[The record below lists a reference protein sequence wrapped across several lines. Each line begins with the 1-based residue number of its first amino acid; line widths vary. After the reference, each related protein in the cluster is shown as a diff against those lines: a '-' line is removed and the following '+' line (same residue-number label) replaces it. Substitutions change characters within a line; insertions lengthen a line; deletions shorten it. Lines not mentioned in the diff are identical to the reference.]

1 MGNSAEVERARGR
14 AVPPGPPLREMA
26 PRDWDR
32 MAGDYFEAVVSPLR
46 DGVPGP
52 LLRVLDAI
60 PRSRRLVAGDLGC
73 GTGTLLPALADRFRR
88 VEAVDFSSAML
99 ARARARCRQR
109 HVRLHRADLANLRKL
124 HGRLDV
130 AVAVNS
136 VLTPDPKRLD
146 RIFAELAAVLRP
158 GGMLIA
164 IFPPMEAILYQG
176 FLIHERERHQNPA
189 GARGRTSRILERA
202 KYDFVHGTYNEEG
215 GAQKFFYDFE
225 LRHRLR
231 RAGFRRIRVGRVPY
245 AWGEAVGGYESFPG
259 EPPMWDWLV
268 QAVRDTSAHDRPE
281 RQRAGA
287 RTAGRRRRPRHQ

>member
-1 MGNSAEVERARGR
+1 
-14 AVPPGPPLREMA
+14 
-26 PRDWDR
+26 

-46 DGVPGP
+46 DGVPPP
-52 LLRVLDAI
+52 LLRVLDSI
-60 PRSRRLVAGDLGC
+60 PGSRRLTAGDLGC

-88 VEAVDFSSAML
+88 VEAVDFSAAML
-99 ARARARCRQR
+99 ARARTRCRQR
-109 HVRLHRADLANLRKL
+109 HVRLHRADLADLRKL

-136 VLTPDPKRLD
+136 VLSPDPARLD

-158 GGMLIA
+158 GGVLVA

-176 FLIHERERHQNPA
+176 FLIHERERRHEPT
-189 GARGRTSRILERA
+189 GARLRTSRILERA
-202 KYDFVHGTYNEEG
+202 KYDFVHGTYNDAG

-231 RAGFRRIRVGRVPY
+231 RAGFRRIRLGRVPY
-245 AWGEAVGGYESFPG
+245 AWGDAVGGYESFPG

-268 QAVRDTSAHDRPE
+268 QAVRDTSAHDRAA
-281 RQRAGA
+281 RRRAA
-287 RTAGRRRRPRHQ
+287 APPASRRRRPRHH

>member
-1 MGNSAEVERARGR
+1 MGNSAEAARGAGL
-14 AVPPGPPLREMA
+14 AVPAGPAFREMA

-32 MAGDYFEAVVSPLR
+32 VAGDYFESVVSPLR
-46 DGVPGP
+46 DGVPAP

-60 PRSRRLVAGDLGC
+60 PRSRTLVAGDLGC

-88 VEAVDFSSAML
+88 VEGIDFSAAML
-99 ARARARCRQR
+99 ARARTRCRQR
-109 HVRLHRADLANLRKL
+109 HVRLHRADLANLRKF

-130 AVAVNS
+130 AIAVNS
-136 VLTPDPKRLD
+136 VLTPDPARLD

-158 GGMLIA
+158 GGTLVA

-176 FLIHERERHQNPA
+176 FLIHERERRHNPT
-189 GARGRTSRILERA
+189 GARVRTSRILERA
-202 KYDFVHGTYNEEG
+202 KYDFVHGTYKEAD

-231 RAGFRRIRVGRVPY
+231 RAGFRRVRLGRVPY
-245 AWGEAVGGYESFPG
+245 AWGDAVGGYESFPG

-268 QAVRDTSAHDRPE
+268 RAVRDTSAHDRAE
-281 RQRAGA
+281 CRADA
-287 RTAGRRRRPRHQ
+287 RPAPRRRRPRHQ

>member
-1 MGNSAEVERARGR
+1 MGNGADIARGR
-14 AVPPGPPLREMA
+14 GRAGTPASIVREMA

-32 MAGDYFEAVVSPLR
+32 MAGDYFDAVVSPLR

-60 PRSRRLVAGDLGC
+60 PRARRLTAGDLGC
-73 GTGTLLPALADRFRR
+73 GTGTLLPALADRFHR
-88 VEAVDFSSAML
+88 VEAIDFSAAML

-109 HVRLHRADLANLRKL
+109 HVRLHRADLANLGKF

-136 VLTPDPKRLD
+136 VLTPDPARLD

-164 IFPPMEAILYQG
+164 VFPPMEAILYQG
-176 FLIHERERHQNPA
+176 FLIHERERRHNPTS
-189 GARGRTSRILERA
+189 ARQRTNRILERA
-202 KYDFVHGTYNEEG
+202 KYDFVHGTYNEHG

-231 RAGFRRIRVGRVPY
+231 SAGFRRIRIGRVPY
-245 AWGEAVGGYESFPG
+245 AWGDAVGGYESFPG

-268 QAVRDTSAHDRPE
+268 QAVRDTSAHDRADD
-281 RQRAGA
+281 RASA
-287 RTAGRRRRPRHQ
+287 AIAAGRRRRPRH